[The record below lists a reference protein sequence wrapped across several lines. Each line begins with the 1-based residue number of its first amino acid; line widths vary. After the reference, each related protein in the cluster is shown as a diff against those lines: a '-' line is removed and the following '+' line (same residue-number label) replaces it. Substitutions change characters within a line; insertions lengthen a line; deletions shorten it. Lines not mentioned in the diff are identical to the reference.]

1 LTIRFPSLDGW
12 RGVAILMVLFAHGA
26 SKAYLGQVGVRIF
39 FCISGFLITYLLLE
53 EERGAGRL
61 NWKRFFARRALRIV
75 PVYYAFLL
83 FVGATNSWLHWGIN
97 WRNLFTSLTFTNGD
111 WLRRYNT
118 WPLAHTW
125 SLAVEQQFYLF
136 WPIFLSAITGMARQN
151 AIVAALIALPLAR
164 VALVLI
170 GYTFPLGLPFI
181 SNADYLLAGALAAIL
196 LPQLRSIVGSLG
208 KGQARG
214 MEVFSFALFGAI
226 WLFLDKAPQLEIN
239 PTLVTCFEVGPG
251 TTLMA
256 VCIAIAMVSTVV
268 SPSGLLAA
276 LLNSTPMV
284 VLGLI
289 SYSVYMWQQLA
300 FDPYNPNPA
309 AWQRFPANII
319 IAIVAGALSY
329 LLWERWFLR
338 LKKKFAGPAPTPAAM
353 S

>member
-1 LTIRFPSLDGW
+1 
-12 RGVAILMVLFAHGA
+12 MVLFAHGA

-61 NWKRFFARRALRIV
+61 NWRRFFARRALRIV

-136 WPIFLSAITGMARQN
+136 WPIFLSAITGTPRRN
-151 AIVAALIALPLAR
+151 AIVAALVGLPLSR

-170 GYTFPLGLPFI
+170 GYTFPLGLPFF
-181 SNADYLLAGALAAIL
+181 SNADYLLVGALAAVL
-196 LPQLRSIVGSLG
+196 LPQLRFVVGSAQNRTGALEILSIG
-208 KGQARG
+208 
-214 MEVFSFALFGAI
+214 LFGAI
-226 WLFLDKAPQLEIN
+226 WFFFDKGQQLGVN
-239 PTLVTCFEVGPG
+239 ATLVTCFEVGLG

-256 VCIAIAMVSTVV
+256 VCIAVAVVGTVV
-268 SPSGLLAA
+268 SPSGLLAGI
-276 LLNSTPMV
+276 LNSPPMV
-284 VLGLI
+284 ALGLV

-300 FDPYNPNPA
+300 FNPYNSHPA
-309 AWQRFPANII
+309 AWQRFPANIL
-319 IAIVAGALSY
+319 IAIGTGALSY

-338 LKKKFAGPAPTPAAM
+338 LKKKFAGPVSIPA
-353 S
+353 STN

>member
-1 LTIRFPSLDGW
+1 
-12 RGVAILMVLFAHGA
+12 LMVLFAHGA
-26 SKAYLGQVGVRIF
+26 SKEYLGQVGVRIF

-97 WRNLFTSLTFTNGD
+97 WRNFLTSLTFTNGD
-111 WLRRYNT
+111 WFRRYGT

-136 WPIFLSAITGMARQN
+136 WPLFLSAITATPRRN
-151 AIVAALIALPLAR
+151 AIVAALFGLPLAR

-170 GYTFPLGLPFI
+170 GYTFPLGLPFF
-181 SNADYLLAGALAAIL
+181 SNADYLLVGALAAML
-196 LPQLRSIVGSLG
+196 LPRLRSIVGS
-208 KGQARG
+208 ARNRAAAIEILCIG
-214 MEVFSFALFGAI
+214 LFGAI
-226 WLFLDKAPQLEIN
+226 WLFFDQGQQLGVSPI
-239 PTLVTCFEVGPG
+239 LVTCFEVGPG

-256 VCIAIAMVSTVV
+256 VCIAIAVVGTVV

-276 LLNSTPMV
+276 LLNSQSMV
-284 VLGLI
+284 ALGLI

-300 FDPYNPNPA
+300 FDPSSAHPA
-309 AWQRFPANII
+309 AWQRFPANIV
-319 IAIVAGALSY
+319 IAIGTGALSY

-338 LKKKFAGPAPTPAAM
+338 WKKRFAGPVPMPVAVN
-353 S
+353 